1 MGLHENA
8 ASLKA
13 EWSSRTTGA
22 CFGPPSSAELS
33 GGEDAIFLE
42 HALGRHSLR
51 ASLGC
56 APTGNTCVVSPA
68 TPERPRHVKL
78 ALFFASFSTSA
89 TNSGP

>member
-1 MGLHENA
+1 
-8 ASLKA
+8 
-13 EWSSRTTGA
+13 
-22 CFGPPSSAELS
+22 
-33 GGEDAIFLE
+33 
-42 HALGRHSLR
+42 LGRHSLR